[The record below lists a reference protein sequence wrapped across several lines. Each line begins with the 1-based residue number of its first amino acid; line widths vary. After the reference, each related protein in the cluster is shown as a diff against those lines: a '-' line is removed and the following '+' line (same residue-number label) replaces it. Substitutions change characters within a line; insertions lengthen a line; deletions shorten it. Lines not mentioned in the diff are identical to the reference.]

1 MSPRLQTILTDI
13 GTIGLMAGT
22 LFFLTHPEL
31 LPFSTT
37 PPSENTAAVNAIEIP
52 ETHDDA
58 PAKTEVTAEDEAPA
72 SSEPET
78 PTPATET
85 SSESGEL
92 AERVQNPYPTPP
104 QSFETTNREARAALV
119 NILCVPSQGS
129 LRPIT
134 GSGVIIDPRGIILTN
149 AHVAQYVLLATS
161 GKVGLSCTVRT
172 GSPAQARFKAEIL
185 FIPPVWID
193 KHASDITTEHALG
206 TGEHD
211 YALLRIVRSID
222 ATPFPAAFPYLSPD
236 TRDGIGFVDDEV
248 LAASYPAEFLDGYG
262 ANYNLYAVTTVTT
275 IQGLLTFD
283 EGTIDMLSIGGV
295 MGAQSGSSGG
305 PVVNAWGRLIG
316 IITTTSEAKMTGD
329 RDLRA
334 ISLAYI
340 NRDIAIQ
347 TDSTLSETLSGDLG
361 IKAHLFNSTIAPSLV
376 DLLIKEL
383 EK

>member
-1 MSPRLQTILTDI
+1 MSPRLQAILTDI
-13 GTIGLMAGT
+13 GTIVLMAGT

-37 PPSENTAAVNAIEIP
+37 PPSENTAAVSAVETP
-52 ETHDDA
+52 ETPD
-58 PAKTEVTAEDEAPA
+58 EVLETKPEDEVPSA
-72 SSEPET
+72 SEPEAQT
-78 PTPATET
+78 PVVETPP
-85 SSESGEL
+85 ESGSDI
-92 AERVQNPYPTPP
+92 AERVQNPYTTPP
-104 QSFETTNREARAALV
+104 QSFDTTNREARAALV

-134 GSGVIIDPRGIILTN
+134 GSGVIIDPRGVILTN

-161 GKVGLSCTVRT
+161 KKVGLSCTVRT
-172 GSPAQARFKAEIL
+172 GSPAQAHFEAEIL
-185 FIPPVWID
+185 FIPPVWIE

-222 ATPFPAAFPYLSPD
+222 GAPFPAAFPYLLPD

-275 IQGLLTFD
+275 IQGLLTF
-283 EGTIDMLSIGGV
+283 ERGTIDMFSIGGV
-295 MGAQSGSSGG
+295 IGAQSGSSGG

-340 NRDIAIQ
+340 NRDMAVQ
-347 TDSTLSETLSGDLG
+347 TDSTLPETLKGDLG
-361 IKAHLFNSTIAPSLV
+361 IRAYLFNSTIAPSLV
-376 DLLIKEL
+376 DLLINEI